1 MNHKPITNRIYLP
14 GLDALR
20 FFAAFAVIVAH
31 IELLKQQLD
40 VENNYEFI
48 LRLNLG
54 GLGVYFFFVLS
65 GFLITYLLMHE
76 KERTGAIAIK
86 KFYIRRLLRIW
97 PLYYFVTLL
106 GMFVLPHFEMMN
118 IPWLQQFYEPNWNS
132 NLILFL
138 LMLPNV
144 ALAFMPAVP
153 HIGQL
158 WSIGVEEQF
167 YLLWPVL
174 FSKAKK
180 VLVLIL
186 AGIFVILSLK
196 VVYILALKWNWLPS
210 NDWTSGFK
218 KLIAMSKF
226 ECMLIGAYGAY
237 LLKTQKK
244 QWLKII
250 YHPATLLITLLLMPF
265 VSYYCPDALDDIVH
279 LPYAL
284 LFLVVILNVSSNP
297 KSFLKLET
305 KIFNFLGQISYG
317 LYMYHMM
324 VVVFVIQITKKFF
337 EGGTI
342 GFDIVVYLG
351 AITLSILVAYL
362 SYQFFEKPFLK
373 LKEKFTIVSSGKI

>member
-1 MNHKPITNRIYLP
+1 M
-14 GLDALR
+14 
-20 FFAAFAVIVAH
+20 IVAH